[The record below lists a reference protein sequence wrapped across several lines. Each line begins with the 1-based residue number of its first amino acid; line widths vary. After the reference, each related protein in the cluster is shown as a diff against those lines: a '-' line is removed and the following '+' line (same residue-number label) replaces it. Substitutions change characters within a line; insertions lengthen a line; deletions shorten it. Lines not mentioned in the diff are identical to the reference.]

1 MRNLPPVV
9 ALLREDLNAALAS
22 EVDHLW
28 SRLLSLHPD
37 LAPLA
42 DELRAFVLRG
52 GKRLRPLF
60 VLLGFQAARGG
71 DPHAVMGPALA
82 LELLHTCA
90 LVHDDVI
97 DRSALRRGHPAVHA
111 AFAGRRP
118 GSGPQGGGRAGW
130 YPVQACHDR
139 YGEAVAILLGDL
151 AFVQADELFLRTEVP
166 PSRLLAAFRVF
177 TTMREELT
185 AGQFLDVEATW
196 SGETSVELALAVA
209 RYKSGSYSVARPL
222 EIGASLAH
230 DGDGLARRLAV
241 VGVPLGQA
249 FQLRDDVLSVFGAEA
264 ETGKPTLSD
273 LAEGKRTLLVAL
285 TAERLD
291 PASRARFD
299 SLLGRPDL
307 SEEQA
312 EELRGLM
319 RSSGGLAA
327 TKRWTDEL
335 FSQAMEQLEALPI
348 TEETRGL
355 LRDLALYLVTR
366 RG

>member
-1 MRNLPPVV
+1 MRNLPPAV
-9 ALLREDLNAALAS
+9 ALLRERLDVTLTS
-22 EVDHLW
+22 EVDRLW
-28 SRLLSLHPD
+28 SRLTDLHPY

-60 VLLGFQAARGG
+60 VLLGFQAAGGG
-71 DPHAVMGPALA
+71 DAGAVMGPALA

-111 AFAGRRP
+111 VFARRQAV
-118 GSGPQGGGRAGW
+118 QG
-130 YPVQACHDR
+130 CDDR

-151 AFVQADELFLRTEVP
+151 AFVQADELFLRTEVL

-185 AGQFLDVEATW
+185 AGQFLDVEAAR
-196 SGETSVELALAVA
+196 SGATSVELALAVA
-209 RYKSGSYSVARPL
+209 RYKSGSYTVARPL
-222 EIGASLAH
+222 EIGATLAAN
-230 DGDGLARRLAV
+230 GDELARRLAAA
-241 VGVPLGQA
+241 GLPLGQA

-299 SLLGRPDL
+299 SLLGRPNL

-312 EELRGLM
+312 DELRELM
-319 RSSGGLAA
+319 QASGGLAA
-327 TKRWTDEL
+327 TERWTDGL
-335 FSQAMEQLEALPI
+335 FNEAMEHLQALPI
-348 TEETRGL
+348 AEEARRV
-355 LRDLALYLVTR
+355 LRDLALYLVAR

>member
-1 MRNLPPVV
+1 MRNLPPAVARLRERLDV
-9 ALLREDLNAALAS
+9 ALAN
-22 EVDHLW
+22 EVDRLW
-28 SRLLSLHPD
+28 PRLVDLHPY

-60 VLLGFQAARGG
+60 VLLGFQAAGGG
-71 DPHAVMGPALA
+71 DPQAVMGPALA
-82 LELLHTCA
+82 IELLHTCA

-97 DRSALRRGHPAVHA
+97 DRSNLRRGHPAVHA
-111 AFAGRRP
+111 AFARRHALAV
-118 GSGPQGGGRAGW
+118 GHG
-130 YPVQACHDR
+130 CHDR
-139 YGEAVAILLGDL
+139 YGEAAAILLGDL
-151 AFVQADELFLRTEVP
+151 AFVVADELFLRTEVA
-166 PSRLLAAFRVF
+166 PSRLLSAFRVF
-177 TTMREELT
+177 TSMREELT
-185 AGQFLDVEATW
+185 AGQFLDVQAAF
-196 SGETSVELALAVA
+196 SGATSVELALAVA

-222 EIGASLAH
+222 EIGATLADRDDH
-230 DGDGLARRLAV
+230 LAQRLA
-241 VGVPLGQA
+241 GAGLPLGQA

-291 PASRARFD
+291 PSSRARFD

-312 EELRGLM
+312 DELRGLM
-319 RSSGGLAA
+319 RASGGLAA
-327 TKRWTDEL
+327 TEGWTDEL
-335 FSQAMEQLEALPI
+335 FNQAMEQLEALPI
-348 TEETRGL
+348 VEDVRGAM
-355 LRDLALYLVTR
+355 RELALYLVAR

>member
-1 MRNLPPVV
+1 MRNLPPAV
-9 ALLREDLNAALAS
+9 ALLRERLEAALTD
-22 EVDHLW
+22 EVNRLW
-28 SRLLSLHPD
+28 SRLVGLHPY

-60 VLLGFQAARGG
+60 VLLGFQAAGGG
-71 DPHAVMGPALA
+71 DPQAVMGPALA

-111 AFAGRRP
+111 AFAGRH
-118 GSGPQGGGRAGW
+118 
-130 YPVQACHDR
+130 PVQGCRDR

-151 AFVQADELFLRTEVP
+151 AFVQADELFLRSEVP
-166 PSRLLAAFRVF
+166 SSRLLAAFRVF

-185 AGQFLDVEATW
+185 AGQFLDVEASR
-196 SGETSVELALAVA
+196 SGATSIELALAVA

-222 EIGASLAH
+222 EIGARLA
-230 DGDGLARRLAV
+230 DGGDGLSHRLAAA
-241 VGVPLGQA
+241 GLPLGQA

-291 PASRARFD
+291 AASRARFD
-299 SLLGRPDL
+299 ALLGRSDL
-307 SEEQA
+307 SDEQA
-312 EELRGLM
+312 DELRGLM
-319 RSSGGLAA
+319 RASGGLAA
-327 TKRWTDEL
+327 TERWTDEL
-335 FSQAMEQLEALPI
+335 FNQAMEQLEAIPI
-348 TEETRGL
+348 AEGTRDE
-355 LRDLALYLVTR
+355 LRDLALYLVSR
-366 RG
+366 HA

>member
-1 MRNLPPVV
+1 MRNLPPAV
-9 ALLREDLNAALAS
+9 ALLRERLDAALAS
-22 EVDHLW
+22 EVDRLW
-28 SRLLSLHPD
+28 SRLLGLHPD

-60 VLLGFQAARGG
+60 VLLGFQAAGGG
-71 DPHAVMGPALA
+71 DPRVVMGPALA

-118 GSGPQGGGRAGW
+118 MR
-130 YPVQACHDR
+130 ACHDR

-151 AFVQADELFLRTEVP
+151 AFVEADELFLRTDVP
-166 PSRLLAAFRVF
+166 SARLLAAFRVF

-196 SGETSVELALAVA
+196 SGVTSVELALAVA

-222 EIGASLAH
+222 EIGASLAA
-230 DGDGLARRLAV
+230 DRAGLARRLAAA
-241 VGVPLGQA
+241 GLPLGQA

-285 TAERLD
+285 TAQRLD
-291 PASRARFD
+291 PASRARFE

-307 SEEQA
+307 SDEQA
-312 EELRGLM
+312 DELRGLM
-319 RSSGGLAA
+319 QASGGLAA
-327 TKRWTDEL
+327 TERWTDEL
-335 FSQAMEQLEALPI
+335 FNQAMERLEAIPVD
-348 TEETRGL
+348 EQTRGVL
-355 LRDLALYLVTR
+355 EDLARYLVVR
-366 RG
+366 RV